1 MVITKLKNLA
11 NRSVAAVMAGVIL
24 LSFCGAVHADPDETS
39 ATSAEQTASTDNT
52 SSEDTNPSAIINDP
66 DATTETT
73 EPPKTLITAEMQRTD
88 LLNEEQTELPQ
99 ITSSAYIL
107 YDADSGAIIAGHNY
121 NDRME
126 PASTTKVMT
135 VLLALEN
142 LDMSETVTVNADMAG
157 RISLIEKGYVK
168 LGLQE
173 NEEISVKDLIYA
185 SVLKSAND
193 AALVLGMH
201 MAGSEE
207 EFCKKMNAKAKE
219 IGCINTTFT
228 SSFGE
233 AKPTNLVSA
242 YDLALIL
249 EEAITKT
256 DYSKIAKTLSYTI
269 PATNKYS
276 EPREL
281 TNANR
286 FVCTTEYSYDY
297 YIGGKTGYTNSAGY
311 TLCAAARKNERTL
324 IGVVL
329 NSTSATSR
337 YSDLIKLFDYGYSN
351 FTTVAIDPSEFTAL
365 VNETNQQLESLL
377 QSTDLY
383 LSEENTAYIDHLTI
397 TTARAQMGSSNKVE
411 LADVVIDTSKGE
423 QELNI
428 PLCKVYSDKTYVVG
442 NIKINVRRKSGV
454 VEINPEKKST
464 LTPIR
469 NILIT
474 AAVVAG
480 LILVLIISLLIFR
493 HMLIK
498 RRGDTY
504 RGRSKML

>member
-1 MVITKLKNLA
+1 MVIREMKKIIE
-11 NRSVAAVMAGVIL
+11 RSAAAVLACVII
-24 LSFCGAVHADPDETS
+24 LSSGIAVFADPETEGTDTTTTTTASEENKPSASINGTDPSDSTSETTS
-39 ATSAEQTASTDNT
+39 AF
-52 SSEDTNPSAIINDP
+52 
-66 DATTETT
+66 
-73 EPPKTLITAEMQRTD
+73 ITQDMQRND
-88 LLNEEQTELPQ
+88 LLNEKQKNVPQ

-107 YDADSGAIIAGHNY
+107 YDAESGAIIAGHNY

-135 VLLALEN
+135 VLLALET
-142 LDMSETVTVNADMAG
+142 LDMSETVTVNSDMAA
-157 RISLIEKGYVK
+157 RIALIEKGYVK

-173 NEEISVKDLIYA
+173 NEEITVKDLVYA

-201 MAGSEE
+201 MGGTEE

-219 IGCINTTFT
+219 LGCINTTFT

-233 AKPTNLVSA
+233 AKSTNLLSA

-249 EEAITKT
+249 EEAVKKT
-256 DYSKIAKTLSYTI
+256 DYSKIARTLTYSI

-276 EPREL
+276 EAREI

-286 FVCTTEYSYDY
+286 FVCTTEYGYEY
-297 YIGGKTGYTNSAGY
+297 YIGGKTGYTDSAGY
-311 TLCAAARKNERTL
+311 TLCAAARKNDRTL

-329 NSTSATSR
+329 NSSTATSR
-337 YSDLIKLFDYGYSN
+337 YSDLIKLFEYGYSD

-365 VNETNQQLESLL
+365 VNETNQRLEELL
-377 QSTDLY
+377 STTDLY
-383 LSEENTAYIDHLTI
+383 ISEENTAYIDFLTV
-397 TTARAQMGSSNKVE
+397 TAERAQSGSSNKVE
-411 LADVVIDTSKGE
+411 LKDVVIDTTQSE
-423 QELNI
+423 QLLTI
-428 PLCKVYSDKTYVVG
+428 PLCKVYSDKTYVIG
-442 NIKINVRRKSGV
+442 NINIKIRRKSGV

-474 AAVVAG
+474 AAVASG
-480 LILVLIISLLIFR
+480 LILILIISLLIFR

>member
-1 MVITKLKNLA
+1 MLIMA
-11 NRSVAAVMAGVIL
+11 NFVLEKIIRRSTAAVLACAIILSAGA
-24 LSFCGAVHADPDETS
+24 AVFADPETS
-39 ATSAEQTASTDNT
+39 GTDASGAG
-52 SSEDTNPSAIINDP
+52 S
-66 DATTETT
+66 TETT
-73 EPPKTLITAEMQRTD
+73 APHAIVNGTEPSGDTSETTSSMITQDMQRTD
-88 LLNEEQTELPQ
+88 LLSEKQNNLPQ
-99 ITSSAYIL
+99 INASAYIL
-107 YDADSGAIIAGHNY
+107 YDADSGAVIAGHNY

-135 VLLALEN
+135 VLLALET
-142 LDMSETVTVNADMAG
+142 LDMSETVTVNSDMAA

-173 NEEISVKDLIYA
+173 NEEISVKDLVYA

-201 MAGSEE
+201 MGGNEE
-207 EFCKKMNAKAKE
+207 NFCKKMNAKAKE

-233 AKPTNLVSA
+233 AKTTNLVSA

-249 EEAITKT
+249 EEAIKKT
-256 DYSKIAKTLSYTI
+256 DYSKIAKTLTYTI

-276 EPREL
+276 EAREL

-286 FVCTTEYSYDY
+286 FVCTTEYGYEY
-297 YIGGKTGYTNSAGY
+297 YIGGKTGYTDSAGY
-311 TLCAAARKNERTL
+311 TLCAAARKNDRTL

-329 NSTSATSR
+329 NASSATSR
-337 YSDLIKLFDYGYSN
+337 YSDLIKLFEYGYSD

-365 VNETNQQLESLL
+365 VNETNQRLEELL
-377 QSTDLY
+377 STTDLF
-383 LSEENTAYIDHLTI
+383 LSEENTAYIEHLTV
-397 TTARAQMGSSNKVE
+397 TAERAQLGSTNKVE
-411 LADVVIDTSKGE
+411 LKDVVIDTTKADQKIS
-423 QELNI
+423 I
-428 PLCKVYSDKTYVVG
+428 PICKVYSDKTYVVG
-442 NIKINVRRKSGV
+442 NINISIRRKSGV
-454 VEINPEKKST
+454 VEINPEKKSK
-464 LTPIR
+464 LTPIK

-474 AAVVAG
+474 AAVASG
-480 LILVLIISLLIFR
+480 LILILIISLLIFR

>member
-1 MVITKLKNLA
+1 MVITELKNIL
-11 NRSVAAVMAGVIL
+11 NKGVAALMAGVIL
-24 LSFCGAVHADPDETS
+24 LSFSFAVHADPDETS
-39 ATSAEQTASTDNT
+39 ATSSSETASTDN
-52 SSEDTNPSAIINDP
+52 SSSDDTDPTPFINDP
-66 DATTETT
+66 DATTEST
-73 EPPKTLITAEMQRTD
+73 EPPKTLITQDMQRTD
-88 LLNEEQTELPQ
+88 LLNEEQTDLPK

-107 YDADSGAIIAGHNY
+107 YDADSGAIIAGKNY
-121 NDRME
+121 NDRKE

-142 LDMSETVTVNADMAG
+142 LDMSDTVTINADMAA

-173 NEEISVKDLIYA
+173 NEEISVKDLVYA

-219 IGCINTTFT
+219 LGCINTTFT
-228 SSFGE
+228 SAFGE
-233 AKPTNLVSA
+233 AKPTNLISA

-249 EEAITKT
+249 EEAVTKT
-256 DYSKIAKTLSYTI
+256 EYSKIAKTLTYTI

-276 EPREL
+276 EAREL

-297 YIGGKTGYTNSAGY
+297 YIGGKTGYTDSAGY
-311 TLCAAARKNERTL
+311 TLCAAAKKNERTL

-329 NSTSATSR
+329 NSSTAESR

-351 FTTVAIDPSEFTAL
+351 FTTVEIDPSEFTAL
-365 VNETNQQLESLL
+365 VNETNQQLEALL

-383 LSEENTAYIDHLTI
+383 LSEENTAYIDYLTI

-411 LADVVIDTSKGE
+411 LADVVIDTSRSE
-423 QELNI
+423 QELVI

-442 NIKINVRRKSGV
+442 NVNINVRRKSGV
-454 VEINPEKKST
+454 VEINPEKRST

-474 AAVVAG
+474 AAVAAG